1 VYTHGIIEK
10 KCETSHSSTFLKC
23 KKRRTIKLG
32 LFNMIFLQIVT
43 LHEQKHIIPH
53 GNLAFKLSHI
63 NMIINIL
70 DVILEFTLVFKFKK
84 NNEPPSQ
91 MHYIITFL
99 FDLTMFRATPTQ
111 TFSTSSYYNLLL
123 ILHQHFVHFMHTL
136 LHDLSSTSSLAC
148 SPHFSPLDLT
158 ILTQT
163 SSNCV

>member
-1 VYTHGIIEK
+1 MEIW
-10 KCETSHSSTFLKC
+10 L
-23 KKRRTIKLG
+23 
-32 LFNMIFLQIVT
+32 
-43 LHEQKHIIPH
+43 
-53 GNLAFKLSHI
+53 FKLSHI

-70 DVILEFTLVFKFKK
+70 DVILEFTLVFKFEKS
-84 NNEPPSQ
+84 NEPPSQ

-148 SPHFSPLDLT
+148 SPNFSPLDLT